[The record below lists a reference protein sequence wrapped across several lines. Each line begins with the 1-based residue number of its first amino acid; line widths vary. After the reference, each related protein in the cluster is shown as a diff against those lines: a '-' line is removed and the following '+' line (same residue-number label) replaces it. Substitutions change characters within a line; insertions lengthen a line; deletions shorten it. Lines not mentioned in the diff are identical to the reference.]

1 MGSSTISPVCQSW
14 RSPSSLWKD
23 SLHMNIEVCSMPT
36 NRGNQVTMVTL
47 EWTQK
52 RAHSTSEVQLW
63 PWPKKLTPAQ
73 SSASE
78 VTVWDSLGIMMSVLS
93 AKLHPTEHLGIEPTD
108 AFLDSSTNT
117 TRLIHSLLKALCLKR
132 RCKAH
137 LEEEDRKENQRWLP
151 TLGSSERDR
160 DKEGSGQNPSS
171 VNVSRA

>member
-1 MGSSTISPVCQSW
+1 MYYIETLTLCYSNQVRTRGGDQSLNDTIRVLWAPQ
-14 RSPSSLWKD
+14 PSVLCAKVEEVPQACERTAYTP
-23 SLHMNIEVCSMPT
+23 NIEVCSMPT
-36 NRGNQVTMVTL
+36 NRGHQVTMVTL

-93 AKLHPTEHLGIEPTD
+93 AKLHPTKHLGIEPRD

-117 TRLIHSLLKALCLKR
+117 SRLIHTAFSKPFA
-132 RCKAH
+132 
-137 LEEEDRKENQRWLP
+137 
-151 TLGSSERDR
+151 
-160 DKEGSGQNPSS
+160 
-171 VNVSRA
+171 